1 MSDFPAMPGASSM
14 PTASS
19 MPAASS
25 TNEKKRKRNLIPLP
39 LPPSK
44 TPKSR
49 VQARVASNAAQ
60 VLETVD
66 LLSQSNNNIKILQD
80 ITFRPNNI
88 AVNESEARRADE
100 LHSETDVLMPST
112 QTVVNT
118 IFEDAET
125 TSAIEALIA
134 SLDRVEDASRT
145 SPDIFAESEDQF
157 KTDTIMFLQEKV
169 ALLQT
174 RINISENDIK
184 LLKSEE
190 SILNRKLHETR
201 SMLGK
206 KERYLAELENTL
218 KKFEVFRDA
227 L

>member
-1 MSDFPAMPGASSM
+1 MSDFSAMPVAPSM
-14 PTASS
+14 
-19 MPAASS
+19 
-25 TNEKKRKRNLIPLP
+25 NEKAQKRKRNLIPLP

-44 TPKSR
+44 TPKNR

-80 ITFRPNNI
+80 ITFMPNNN
-88 AVNESEARRADE
+88 AVQRIEGEARRADE

-125 TSAIEALIA
+125 KSAIDALIA
-134 SLDRVEDASRT
+134 SLDRVEDESRT

-201 SMLGK
+201 SMLQK
-206 KERYLAELENTL
+206 KERSLAELENTL